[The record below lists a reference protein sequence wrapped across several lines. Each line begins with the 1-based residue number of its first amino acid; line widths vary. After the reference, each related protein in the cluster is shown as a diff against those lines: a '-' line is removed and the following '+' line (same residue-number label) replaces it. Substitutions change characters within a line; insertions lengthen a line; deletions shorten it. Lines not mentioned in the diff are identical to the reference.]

1 MAKCVIARDLTKSFE
16 NLSVLSGLNLEVDAG
31 ERLVLLGASG
41 SGKTTLLRIIAGL
54 DYPGSGFLEVAAQR
68 IGFVFQ
74 EPRLIPWRTVRE
86 NLLFVNRQ
94 GEVERLLEQLRLK
107 GFENYYPAQLSGGMK
122 QRVNLAR
129 ALIIKPALL
138 LLDEAFSSLDPP
150 VKMSILDDLMK
161 QWQNNRFT
169 IISVTHDLKEG
180 LYMADRA
187 VILDS
192 STGQISHDIEI
203 DLEAQRSIFSPRLL
217 QLEARMLQLMTQ
229 AAVT

>member
-1 MAKCVIARDLTKSFE
+1 MAKCVVARDLTKSFE
-16 NLSVLSGLNLEVDAG
+16 NLPVLSGLNLEVDAG
-31 ERLVLLGASG
+31 ERLILLGASG
-41 SGKTTLLRIIAGL
+41 AGKTTLLRIIAGL
-54 DYPGSGFLEVAAQR
+54 DYPASGHLKVAAQR

-94 GEVERLLEQLRLK
+94 GEADRLLEQLQLK

-150 VKMSILDDLMK
+150 VKMSILDDLIK

-192 STGQISHDIEI
+192 STGQIGHDIKI
-203 DLEAQRSIFSPRLL
+203 DIDGQRSIFSPHLL
-217 QLEARMLQLMTQ
+217 QLEAQVLQLMTQ
-229 AAVT
+229 AAAI

>member
-1 MAKCVIARDLTKSFE
+1 MAKCVISCDLTKSFE

-54 DYPGSGFLEVAAQR
+54 DSPGSGYLEVAAQR

-94 GEVERLLEQLRLK
+94 GEADRLLEQLQLK
-107 GFENYYPAQLSGGMK
+107 GFEQYYPAQLSGGMK

-150 VKMSILDDLMK
+150 VKMSILDDLIK

-187 VILDS
+187 VILNA
-192 STGQISHDIEI
+192 STGKIGHDIEI
-203 DLEAQRSIFSPRLL
+203 DIDVQRIIFSPRWLQFEAQVL
-217 QLEARMLQLMTQ
+217 QLITH
-229 AAVT
+229 AAT